1 MFLLEWTASD
11 LLMMALAASVM
22 IGTVLWLVPSARVPR
37 KRYYTPA
44 ELTAYDAQIPRYFL
58 AAALA
63 LLIGGTHTVIK
74 NLPGFWLWL
83 WTAGYGGHLF
93 RDLSNSHII
102 IVGGGT
108 VLLTGITW
116 YVLPRFVNRPLYSE
130 ALAGASLW
138 FTVIGV
144 FGFYLSWLILGL
156 VEGHMVANG
165 WDYMAAKEAVG
176 AWHRVPTRL
185 TSSIMGVGY
194 WTYVLNV
201 LLTVWAGRHV
211 AKQPLGHLTKFA
223 LVSALALFVGTV
235 QGVLQVLPANADWI
249 HYAGKFGQ
257 YVDPI
262 SHAHINLVTGMM
274 VSLAGF
280 FIYFSNQLGGKW
292 IDRSQANR
300 LFWVLVPGSL
310 LFYLTFLGLGL
321 VLGNAVNGY
330 GGLYIPEAVP
340 FFSQRRALLLAVSG
354 TAMLAGFWLYFV
366 TLWRALDLRTL
377 LYRVR
382 RGEPAAFWLAST
394 VALVVGTT
402 HGLLQVIPATSL
414 YLTTPEE
421 LPNIH
426 AQLNMV
432 GGVLLA
438 LIGLVYLLLPQ
449 LVGQAIEQR
458 LARLSLIGIGSG
470 IAGYYVVT
478 VAAGLARYGYMR
490 QGLDTVQSAAHLG
503 WVAPV
508 LLTITSVPMLLGYG
522 AFALAVFRA
531 TRAYRQAM
539 VAEWRLAPA
548 RFSGPMPARLQR
560 IPLFQVLGMEFIG
573 GCAGWPGLGWL
584 YAGQA
589 LPGVALLLLG
599 PAIAWALLPMLFS
612 PFTETALSQ
621 WGWVVLLVWLPA
633 SSLLSAALLALFIR
647 RSRRHSRATAGGHS
661 PAPMN
666 PVLQP
671 AMATQAAAV
680 GRARIPRSM
689 LLGVL
694 LLLGVLVSIPLTPL
708 LMGIPETVTAQ
719 SLMHKLPD
727 RADGAY
733 LALENGAD
741 AGLMKLMPWSFA
753 LDEFPDSAPML
764 NPSYLRA
771 IHIRQKGLDAAERYQ
786 LFRLDTEEPVP
797 LQTEVVAFQRE
808 LLLQPAAPLPLG
820 AYLLTIPTGG
830 MFAGRQYYY
839 FGLSNLVTTFP
850 PVVPEATDPA
860 MLSVAASSNSST
872 ASSPWLTLLP
882 LSSALISGL
891 AALVMARRLRQKVR
905 PHEAVWTVAFALF
918 AVAAAVQVVGD
929 RGGWTA
935 NLARLY
941 YVSGATLVVGW
952 LGLGTWLLLV
962 RRLWLQNLGL
972 WLMILV
978 SGYAIGLA
986 SMAPV
991 DSAQLLQ
998 SGWRALEKPLALTI
1012 LTILLNSIGTLVLV
1026 GGALWSAWLFW
1037 RKGVMR
1043 QRMLGCLLLAAGALI
1058 VATGGSLTRLGHD
1071 EYLYIAM
1078 SVGVAI
1084 MFWGYL
1090 KTIRPAVMH
1099 TNASPVARPSPE
1111 AQLQGQPA

>member
-11 LLMMALAASVM
+11 LLMMALAASVL

-44 ELTAYDAQIPRYFL
+44 EITAYDAQIPRYFL

-330 GGLYIPEAVP
+330 GGLYIPEVVP

-377 LYRVR
+377 LYRAR
-382 RGEPAAFWLAST
+382 RGEPAAFWLAAT

-402 HGLLQVIPATSL
+402 HGLLQLIPATSL

-458 LARLSLIGIGSG
+458 LARLSLLGIGSG

-490 QGLDTVQSAAHLG
+490 QG
-503 WVAPV
+503 
-508 LLTITSVPMLLGYG
+508 
-522 AFALAVFRA
+522 
-531 TRAYRQAM
+531 
-539 VAEWRLAPA
+539 
-548 RFSGPMPARLQR
+548 
-560 IPLFQVLGMEFIG
+560 
-573 GCAGWPGLGWL
+573 
-584 YAGQA
+584 
-589 LPGVALLLLG
+589 
-599 PAIAWALLPMLFS
+599 
-612 PFTETALSQ
+612 
-621 WGWVVLLVWLPA
+621 
-633 SSLLSAALLALFIR
+633 
-647 RSRRHSRATAGGHS
+647 
-661 PAPMN
+661 
-666 PVLQP
+666 
-671 AMATQAAAV
+671 
-680 GRARIPRSM
+680 
-689 LLGVL
+689 
-694 LLLGVLVSIPLTPL
+694 
-708 LMGIPETVTAQ
+708 
-719 SLMHKLPD
+719 
-727 RADGAY
+727 
-733 LALENGAD
+733 
-741 AGLMKLMPWSFA
+741 
-753 LDEFPDSAPML
+753 
-764 NPSYLRA
+764 
-771 IHIRQKGLDAAERYQ
+771 
-786 LFRLDTEEPVP
+786 
-797 LQTEVVAFQRE
+797 
-808 LLLQPAAPLPLG
+808 
-820 AYLLTIPTGG
+820 
-830 MFAGRQYYY
+830 
-839 FGLSNLVTTFP
+839 
-850 PVVPEATDPA
+850 
-860 MLSVAASSNSST
+860 
-872 ASSPWLTLLP
+872 
-882 LSSALISGL
+882 
-891 AALVMARRLRQKVR
+891 
-905 PHEAVWTVAFALF
+905 
-918 AVAAAVQVVGD
+918 
-929 RGGWTA
+929 
-935 NLARLY
+935 
-941 YVSGATLVVGW
+941 
-952 LGLGTWLLLV
+952 
-962 RRLWLQNLGL
+962 
-972 WLMILV
+972 
-978 SGYAIGLA
+978 
-986 SMAPV
+986 
-991 DSAQLLQ
+991 
-998 SGWRALEKPLALTI
+998 
-1012 LTILLNSIGTLVLV
+1012 
-1026 GGALWSAWLFW
+1026 
-1037 RKGVMR
+1037 
-1043 QRMLGCLLLAAGALI
+1043 
-1058 VATGGSLTRLGHD
+1058 
-1071 EYLYIAM
+1071 
-1078 SVGVAI
+1078 
-1084 MFWGYL
+1084 
-1090 KTIRPAVMH
+1090 
-1099 TNASPVARPSPE
+1099 
-1111 AQLQGQPA
+1111 